1 MRLPFFFALPRFRYG
16 YRLAL
21 FPPCHP
27 ERSRNPS
34 KARIEWYEVPFG
46 ISVEKVRL
54 AMLAQND
61 TAGVVSRKVG
71 IPLRTT
77 LGEGEKLAFDGNF
90 TPPLILFPKVYIFC
104 LSVLQILHKF
114 LCGKRECILASISY
128 ADPSECRHIKLFC
141 HDFIRYSTQYQ
152 LGKNSNSETSLNH

>member
-1 MRLPFFFALPRFRYG
+1 MIGQSFRLPFLFALPRFRYG

-46 ISVEKVRL
+46 ISVGKVRL

-61 TAGVVSRKVG
+61 KAGASRKVG
-71 IPLRTT
+71 IPLRET
-77 LGEGEKLAFDGNF
+77 LGEGL
-90 TPPLILFPKVYIFC
+90 YC
-104 LSVLQILHKF
+104 
-114 LCGKRECILASISY
+114 C
-128 ADPSECRHIKLFC
+128 
-141 HDFIRYSTQYQ
+141 
-152 LGKNSNSETSLNH
+152 